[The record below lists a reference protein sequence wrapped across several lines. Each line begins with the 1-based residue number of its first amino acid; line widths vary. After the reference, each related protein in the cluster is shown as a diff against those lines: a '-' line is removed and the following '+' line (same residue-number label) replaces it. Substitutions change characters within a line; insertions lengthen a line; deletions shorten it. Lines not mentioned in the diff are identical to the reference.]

1 MRKDGADVG
10 SDLNKSSLKL
20 FKADLPLR
28 EECVKF
34 PAQSECLLRS
44 PKRVFGAVG
53 GSGDGTSDVV
63 DLKEKKTS
71 RALVA
76 RASKKVE
83 TAAGA

>member
-34 PAQSECLLRS
+34 PAQSKCLLRS
-44 PKRVFGAVG
+44 PERVCGAV
-53 GSGDGTSDVV
+53 SG
-63 DLKEKKTS
+63 
-71 RALVA
+71 
-76 RASKKVE
+76 
-83 TAAGA
+83 